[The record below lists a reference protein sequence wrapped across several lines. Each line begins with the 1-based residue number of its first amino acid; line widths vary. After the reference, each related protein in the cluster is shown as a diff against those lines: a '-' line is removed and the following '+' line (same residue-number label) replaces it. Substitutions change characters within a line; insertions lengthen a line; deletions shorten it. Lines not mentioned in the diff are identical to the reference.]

1 MEEAPMF
8 KMPTID
14 LSARS
19 LLMLAQF
26 GFFCVFAYWGYED
39 AEVAADWIWVVMM
52 FGAGLALFLSV
63 PNARMGATLG
73 IPIVMVV
80 MGVTQGEPEMAV
92 WAFFMLIMVGAL
104 AYIPALAMGDPS
116 LDLAEGS
123 RDMRLKALYSVF
135 MLMMIFIF
143 SILMGAALDGEFT
156 DDGEEPNIVYT
167 VDSSEQTIAQA
178 GFAMGLIGV
187 LVYLGTAV
195 LGVQLGPM
203 RPWHGGALL
212 SGAVFVDSYLWVT
225 VADSSPVEFLFAL
238 AAGGIFT
245 LSACIAYESGRSS
258 DESE

>member
-14 LSARS
+14 LSAGS
-19 LLMLAQF
+19 LLMLAQL

-39 AEVAADWIWVVMM
+39 AEATIDWVWPVMM
-52 FGAGLALFLSV
+52 LSAGLALFLSV

-92 WAFFMLIMVGAL
+92 WAFFMLIIVGSL
-104 AYIPALAMGDPS
+104 SYIPALAMGDPS
-116 LDLAEGS
+116 LGLDEGS
-123 RDMRLKALYSVF
+123 RDVRLKALYTVF
-135 MLMMIFIF
+135 MLLMLFMF
-143 SILMGAALDGEFT
+143 SVVMPAALDGEFQ
-156 DDGEEPNIVYT
+156 DDGEETVVYS
-167 VDSSEQTIAQA
+167 VESNEQTIAQA
-178 GFAMGLIGV
+178 GFAMGVIGV
-187 LVYLGTAV
+187 LVFIATAV
-195 LGVQLGPM
+195 IGMQIGPM

-245 LSACIAYESGRSS
+245 LSACLAYE
-258 DESE
+258 DAHASEAE

>member
-1 MEEAPMF
+1 MEEAPLF

-14 LSARS
+14 LSAGS
-19 LLMLAQF
+19 LLMLAQL

-39 AEVAADWIWVVMM
+39 AETTIDWVWPVMM
-52 FGAGLALFLSV
+52 LSAGLALFLSV

-92 WAFFMLIMVGAL
+92 WAFFMLIIVGSL
-104 AYIPALAMGDPS
+104 SYIPALAMGDPS
-116 LDLAEGS
+116 LGLDEGS
-123 RDMRLKALYSVF
+123 RDVRLKALYTVF
-135 MLMMIFIF
+135 MLLMLFMF
-143 SILMGAALDGEFT
+143 SVVMPAALDGEFQ
-156 DDGEEPNIVYT
+156 DDGEEPVVYL
-167 VDSSEQTIAQA
+167 VESNEQTIAQA
-178 GFAMGLIGV
+178 GFAMGVIGV
-187 LVYLGTAV
+187 LVFIATAV
-195 LGVQLGPM
+195 IGMQIGPM

-245 LSACIAYESGRSS
+245 LSACLAYE
-258 DESE
+258 DAHASEAE

>member
-1 MEEAPMF
+1 MEGAPIF
-8 KMPTID
+8 KIPTID

-26 GFFCVFAYWGYED
+26 GFFCVFAFWGYED

-63 PNARMGATLG
+63 PNARLGATLG
-73 IPIVMVV
+73 IPVVMVI
-80 MGVTQGEPEMAV
+80 MGVTQGEPEMTV
-92 WAFFMLIMVGAL
+92 WAFFMLIMVGSL

-116 LDLAEGS
+116 LGLDEET
-123 RDMRLKALYSVF
+123 RDMRLKALYTVF
-135 MLMMIFIF
+135 MLMMMFMF
-143 SILMGAALDGEFT
+143 SVVMGAALDGEFT
-156 DDGEEPNIVYT
+156 DDGEEPNIVYA

-178 GFAMGLIGV
+178 GFAMGVIGIIV
-187 LVYLGTAV
+187 FLATAV
-195 LGVQLGPM
+195 LGAQIGPM

-212 SGAVFVDSYLWVT
+212 SGAVFADSFLWVT

-238 AAGGIFT
+238 AAGGIFP
-245 LSACIAYESGRSS
+245 LSACIAYGSDRPS

>member
-14 LSARS
+14 LSAGS
-19 LLMLAQF
+19 LLMLAQL

-39 AEVAADWIWVVMM
+39 AETTIDWVWPVMM
-52 FGAGLALFLSV
+52 LSAGLALFLSV

-80 MGVTQGEPEMAV
+80 MGVTQGEPEMAA
-92 WAFFMLIMVGAL
+92 WAFIMLIIVGSL
-104 AYIPALAMGDPS
+104 SYIPALAMGDPS
-116 LDLAEGS
+116 LGLDEGS
-123 RDMRLKALYSVF
+123 RDVRLKALYTVF
-135 MLMMIFIF
+135 MLLMLFMF
-143 SILMGAALDGEFT
+143 SVLMPAALDGEFQ
-156 DDGEEPNIVYT
+156 DDGEEPVVYS
-167 VDSSEQTIAQA
+167 VESNEQTIAQA
-178 GFAMGLIGV
+178 GFAMGVIGV
-187 LVYLGTAV
+187 LVFIATAV
-195 LGVQLGPM
+195 IGMQIGPM

-245 LSACIAYESGRSS
+245 LSACLAYE
-258 DESE
+258 DAHASEAE

>member
-14 LSARS
+14 LSAGS
-19 LLMLAQF
+19 LLMLAQL

-39 AEVAADWIWVVMM
+39 AETTIDWVWPVMM
-52 FGAGLALFLSV
+52 LSAGLALFLSV

-92 WAFFMLIMVGAL
+92 WAFFMLIIVGSL
-104 AYIPALAMGDPS
+104 SYIPALAMGDPS
-116 LDLAEGS
+116 LGLDEGS
-123 RDMRLKALYSVF
+123 RDVRLKALYTVF
-135 MLMMIFIF
+135 MLLMLFMF
-143 SILMGAALDGEFT
+143 SVVMPAALDGEFQ
-156 DDGEEPNIVYT
+156 DDGEETVVYS
-167 VDSSEQTIAQA
+167 VESNEQTIAQA
-178 GFAMGLIGV
+178 GFAMGVIGV
-187 LVYLGTAV
+187 LVFIATAV
-195 LGVQLGPM
+195 IGMQIGPM

-245 LSACIAYESGRSS
+245 LSACLAYE
-258 DESE
+258 DAHASEAE

>member
-14 LSARS
+14 LSAGS
-19 LLMLAQF
+19 LLMLAQL

-39 AEVAADWIWVVMM
+39 AETTIDWVWPVMM
-52 FGAGLALFLSV
+52 LSAGLALFLSV

-80 MGVTQGEPEMAV
+80 MGVTQGEPEMAA
-92 WAFFMLIMVGAL
+92 WAFIMLIIVGSL
-104 AYIPALAMGDPS
+104 SYIPALAMGDPS
-116 LDLAEGS
+116 LGLDEGS
-123 RDMRLKALYSVF
+123 RDVRLKALYTVF
-135 MLMMIFIF
+135 MLLMLFMF
-143 SILMGAALDGEFT
+143 SVVMPAALDGEFQ
-156 DDGEEPNIVYT
+156 DDGEEPVVYS
-167 VDSSEQTIAQA
+167 VESNEQTIAQA
-178 GFAMGLIGV
+178 GFAMGVIGV
-187 LVYLGTAV
+187 LVFIATAV
-195 LGVQLGPM
+195 IGMQIGPM

-245 LSACIAYESGRSS
+245 LSACLAYE
-258 DESE
+258 DAHASEAE